1 MSGYLFG
8 LATLSILIGVLGVLL
23 PPSAAQQVKLLCSLC
38 VICLVCA
45 PVVSLLDTLAEGSWE
60 IPEAWQEQE
69 EQESDYGQLSQAL
82 VIGQL
87 QVFLEREMGLT
98 PETCSVR
105 LVQDADGNVTHA
117 TLILSG
123 KAIWRDPDP
132 IAAYVQGLLGCPCT
146 VVLD

>member
-1 MSGYLFG
+1 MSGYLYG
-8 LATLSILIGVLGVLL
+8 LATLSVLIGVVCMLL
-23 PPSAAQQVKLLCSLC
+23 PASAAQHAKLLCSLC

-45 PVVSLLDTLAEGSWE
+45 PVVGLLDALAEGSWE
-60 IPEAWQEQE
+60 IPEAWEEQE
-69 EQESDYGQLSQAL
+69 EQEQNYGELTQAM
-82 VIGQL
+82 VAGQL
-87 QVFLEREMGLT
+87 QVLLEREMGLA
-98 PETCSVR
+98 PQTCSVR
-105 LVQDADGNVTHA
+105 LTQGADGTITHA

>member
-1 MSGYLFG
+1 MSGYLYG
-8 LATLSILIGVLGVLL
+8 LASLSILIGVLCLLL
-23 PPSAAQQVKLLCSLC
+23 PTAAAQHIRLLCSLC

-45 PVVSLLDTLAEGSWE
+45 PVVSLLGALAEDSWE
-60 IPEAWQEQE
+60 IPEAWEEQEQE
-69 EQESDYGQLSQAL
+69 QGYGELTQTL

-87 QVFLEREMGLT
+87 QVLLERDMGLA
-98 PETCSVR
+98 PAQCGVR
-105 LVQDADGNVTHA
+105 LEQDENGTVTHV
-117 TLILSG
+117 TLLLSG

>member
-1 MSGYLFG
+1 MGGYLYG
-8 LATLSILIGVLGVLL
+8 LATLSVLIGVLCILL
-23 PPSAAQQVKLLCSLC
+23 PAAAAQHVRLLCSLC
-38 VICLVCA
+38 VICLVCS
-45 PVVSLLDTLAEGSWE
+45 PVAGLLDALAEGSWE
-60 IPEAWQEQE
+60 IPEAWEEQAQEQE
-69 EQESDYGQLSQAL
+69 YEQLSQAL

-132 IAAYVQGLLGCPCT
+132 IAAYVQELLGCPCT